1 MSTRRIGVVA
11 LALAL
16 STLTSWPAMGQQ
28 KFPTKPVR
36 FVVGFSAGSATD
48 ITARIIGPKLSDIW
62 GQSVIIENRSG
73 AGGRLATEMVAR
85 ATPDGH
91 TLLLTSSSFAITA
104 VLEKNLPYDP
114 LGDLRGVAQIGT
126 TTGILAVA
134 PSLGV
139 KSAGELVALAKAKP
153 GTILF
158 GSAGTG
164 SGVHFTTE
172 RFNMV
177 AGIKVVHVPYK
188 GQPEMILDIV
198 TGRIQYGIPGLGSS
212 LTFIKDG
219 RLLPLAVATA
229 KRSPLLPNVPTL
241 AEVLPGFE
249 RDAAHGVLAPAR
261 TSRPIVQQISGD
273 IARVL
278 DMPDVKERMQS
289 IAFEIAPTSPE
300 EYDRILHSQI
310 ELFTKIAKAVG
321 LIGN

>member
-1 MSTRRIGVVA
+1 MTTGLVRTVTLALVAIASLPA
-11 LALAL
+11 LA
-16 STLTSWPAMGQQ
+16 QQ

-36 FVVGFSAGSATD
+36 LVIGFSPGSATD
-48 ITARIIGPKLSDIW
+48 ITGRVLAPKLSDMW
-62 GQSVIIENRSG
+62 GQPVLIENRSG
-73 AGGRLATEMVAR
+73 AGGTIATAIVAK

-104 VLEKNLPYDP
+104 VLEKNLPYDA
-114 LGDLRGVAQIGT
+114 LRDLRGVAQVGT

-139 KSAGELVALAKAKP
+139 KSAGELIALAKAKP

-164 SGVHFTTE
+164 SGIHFTTE

-261 TSRPIVQQISGD
+261 TPRPVVQQISRD

-278 DMPDVKERMQS
+278 EMPDVKERMQS
-289 IAFEIAPTSPE
+289 IAFEIAPASPE
-300 EYDRILHSQI
+300 EYDRILHNQI

-321 LIGN
+321 LIGK

>member
-1 MSTRRIGVVA
+1 M
-11 LALAL
+11 
-16 STLTSWPAMGQQ
+16 
-28 KFPTKPVR
+28 
-36 FVVGFSAGSATD
+36 
-48 ITARIIGPKLSDIW
+48 W
-62 GQSVIIENRSG
+62 GQPVLIENRSG
-73 AGGRLATEMVAR
+73 AGGTIATAIVAK

-114 LGDLRGVAQIGT
+114 LGDLRGVAQVGT

-139 KSAGELVALAKAKP
+139 KSAGELIALAKAKP

-164 SGVHFTTE
+164 SGIHFTTE

-212 LTFIKDG
+212 LTFVKDG

-261 TSRPIVQQISGD
+261 TPRPIVQQISRD

-278 DMPDVKERMQS
+278 ELPDVKERMQS

-300 EYDRILHSQI
+300 EYDRILHNQI
-310 ELFTKIAKAVG
+310 ELFTNIAKAVG
-321 LIGN
+321 LIGK

>member
-16 STLTSWPAMGQQ
+16 STLTSWPALGQQ

-48 ITARIIGPKLSDIW
+48 ITARVIGPKLSDIW
-62 GQSVIIENRSG
+62 GQPVIIENRSG

-261 TSRPIVQQISGD
+261 TSRPIVQQISRD

>member
-1 MSTRRIGVVA
+1 MTTGLVRTVTLALVAIASLPA
-11 LALAL
+11 LA
-16 STLTSWPAMGQQ
+16 QQ

-36 FVVGFSAGSATD
+36 LVIGFSPGSATD
-48 ITARIIGPKLSDIW
+48 ITGRVLAPKLSDMW
-62 GQSVIIENRSG
+62 GQPVLIENRSG
-73 AGGRLATEMVAR
+73 AGGTIATAIVAK

-104 VLEKNLPYDP
+104 VLEKNLPYDA
-114 LGDLRGVAQIGT
+114 LRDLRGVAQVGT

-139 KSAGELVALAKAKP
+139 KSAGELIALAKAKP

-164 SGVHFTTE
+164 SGIHFTTE

-261 TSRPIVQQISGD
+261 TPLPVVQQISRD

-278 DMPDVKERMQS
+278 EMPDVKERMQS
-289 IAFEIAPTSPE
+289 IAFEIAPASPE
-300 EYDRILHSQI
+300 EYDRILHNQI

-321 LIGN
+321 LIGK

>member
-1 MSTRRIGVVA
+1 MSTRRISIVA

>member
-1 MSTRRIGVVA
+1 MRRGLVRIIAFA
-11 LALAL
+11 LFAIASL
-16 STLTSWPAMGQQ
+16 PAPGQQ

-36 FVVGFSAGSATD
+36 FLIGFSPGSATD
-48 ITARIIGPKLSDIW
+48 ITGRVIGPKLSDMW
-62 GQSVIIENRSG
+62 GQPVIIENRSG

-91 TLLLTSSSFAITA
+91 TLLLTSASFAITA

-114 LGDLRGVAQIGT
+114 LRDLRGVAQIGT

-139 KSAGELVALAKAKP
+139 KSAGELIALAKAKP
-153 GTILF
+153 ATILF

-164 SGVHFTTE
+164 SGIHFTTE

-212 LTFIKDG
+212 LPFIKDG

-261 TSRPIVQQISGD
+261 TPRPIVQQISRD

-278 DMPDVKERMQS
+278 ELPDVKERMQS
-289 IAFEIAPTSPE
+289 IAFEIAPTSSE
-300 EYDRILHSQI
+300 EYDRILHNQI
-310 ELFTKIAKAVG
+310 ELFTNIAKAVG
-321 LIGN
+321 LIGK